1 MQVPLLDL
9 LRVAAYHPPT
19 NQKGRQMSDNSP
31 SPQSQIDIFPTLGGD
46 IRVEVRFSEETAWLS
61 QKSMAQLFQ
70 VTVPTINEHL
80 KNVFAE
86 GEQVEEAVIRNFRI
100 TASDGKEYLT
110 KHYSLDAI
118 IAVGYR
124 VRSSVGTQFR
134 RWATERLKEY
144 MVKGFAMDDER
155 LMNPGGWDYFDELLE
170 RIRAIRASEKRF
182 YQKVKDLFS
191 QTSADYDGRSETARN
206 FFRTIQ
212 NKMLYAITGKTAAEI
227 VVGRANAALP
237 NMGLTSFKGDVV
249 RKGDVVTSKNY
260 LQQEEITKLDRLV
273 TMFLDHAE
281 DRAEKRQRITM
292 QEWVEIADRFL
303 EFNEWE
309 VLTNAGTVSHKQA
322 EKHAHDE
329 YAAFDR
335 SRRQRELDEAEAE
348 AERDF
353 EELVKGI
360 ERKEFR

>member
-1 MQVPLLDL
+1 
-9 LRVAAYHPPT
+9 
-19 NQKGRQMSDNSP
+19 MSDNTP
-31 SPQSQIDIFPTLGGD
+31 APHSQVDIFPAPDGN
-46 IRVEVRFSEETAWLS
+46 IRVEVRFLDETAWLS
-61 QKSMAQLFQ
+61 QKLMAELFQ
-70 VTVPTINEHL
+70 VSVSNINQHL
-80 KNVFAE
+80 KNIFE
-86 GEQVEEAVIRNFRI
+86 GGELDEAAVVKDYLI
-100 TASDGKEYLT
+100 TATDGKNYNT
-110 KHYSLDAI
+110 RFYNLDVI

-124 VRSSVGTQFR
+124 VRSVVGVQFR
-134 RWATERLKEY
+134 RWATERLREY
-144 MVKGFAMDDER
+144 MVKGFTMDDER

-170 RIRAIRASEKRF
+170 RIRTIRASEKRF

-191 QTSADYDGRSETARN
+191 QTSSDYDGKSETASN
-206 FFRTIQ
+206 FFKTIQ
-212 NKMLYAITGKTAAEI
+212 NKMLFAITGKTAAEI
-227 VVGRANAALP
+227 VVDRANAALP

-260 LQQEEITKLDRLV
+260 LQQDELSKLDRLV

-309 VLTNAGTVSHKQA
+309 VLPNAGTVSHKQA
-322 EKHAHDE
+322 EKHAHSE
-329 YAAFDR
+329 YKVFDTV
-335 SRRQRELDEAEAE
+335 RRQRELEEAEIE

-360 ERKEFR
+360 ERKGN

>member
-1 MQVPLLDL
+1 
-9 LRVAAYHPPT
+9 
-19 NQKGRQMSDNSP
+19 
-31 SPQSQIDIFPTLGGD
+31 
-46 IRVEVRFSEETAWLS
+46 
-61 QKSMAQLFQ
+61 MAELFQ
-70 VTVPTINEHL
+70 VSIPTINEHL
-80 KNVFAE
+80 KNLFADGELAE
-86 GEQVEEAVIRNFRI
+86 GAVVRNFRI

-124 VRSSVGTQFR
+124 VRSSVGVQFR
-134 RWATERLKEY
+134 RWATERLREY
-144 MVKGFAMDDER
+144 MVKGFTMDDER
-155 LMNPGGWDYFDELLE
+155 LKNPGGWDYFDELLE
-170 RIRAIRASEKRF
+170 RIRTIRASEKRF
-182 YQKVKDLFS
+182 YQKVRDLFS
-191 QTSADYDGRSETARN
+191 QTSADYDGNSETAQT
-206 FFRTIQ
+206 FFKTIQ
-212 NKMLYAITGKTAAEI
+212 NKMLFAITGKTAAEI
-227 VVGRANAALP
+227 VMTRADAAQP

-260 LQQEEITKLDRLV
+260 LQQDELAKLDRLV

-292 QEWVEIADRFL
+292 QQWVEIADKFL

-322 EKHAHDE
+322 EKHAHGE
-329 YAAFDR
+329 YKAFNEA
-335 SRRQRELDEAEAE
+335 RRQRELEEAEIE

-360 ERKEFR
+360 ERKGD